1 MVLILDR
8 LADVQWAALVRFEGV
23 IDRDSAIRNSPYFI
37 GDTVLRVIE
46 HDKGLNWRSATFT
59 HDVWLML
66 LNFPPECWNLNTII
80 TTLAPYGRFLVW
92 NRDDSNKARIL
103 VKIRA
108 FDLDS
113 IPGSIVVV
121 QNFSAEGYGNSWSC
135 PCYILN
141 TNMLGAGAGDE
152 DPLPPDGANPHPV
165 PIIIDD
171 FAMWQEDDAPAMA
184 PAMPPPANQNNE
196 EPFLVTPPQS
206 PAQVVNNA
214 PVIEE
219 PLDGIP
225 AVIEP
230 ALPQMDEQ
238 APDVS
243 APQHFFVEVFP
254 PVLNRP
260 TQHVSMSENNCNI
273 TTGTSAAVGP
283 VISAAVDLQN
293 PEASSSAS
301 EIQVNS
307 NAHAISAASRKRKGK
322 GKAPRSCEHVRR
334 SSRLAK
340 LKDGFK
346 DATSN
351 DDAQEE
357 DEEAFEAEYFAQ
369 IRDPDAASPPHLPLK
384 TIEALAT
391 GPCQMP
397 LDDVSE
403 ENLNYDSTNDSVE

>member
-1 MVLILDR
+1 M
-8 LADVQWAALVRFEGV
+8 
-23 IDRDSAIRNSPYFI
+23 
-37 GDTVLRVIE
+37 
-46 HDKGLNWRSATFT
+46 
-59 HDVWLML
+59 
-66 LNFPPECWNLNTII
+66 
-80 TTLAPYGRFLVW
+80 
-92 NRDDSNKARIL
+92 
-103 VKIRA
+103 KIRA

-141 TNMLGAGAGDE
+141 TNMLADAGAGAGDAGAGDE

-184 PAMPPPANQNNE
+184 PPANQNNE
-196 EPFLVTPPQS
+196 EPVLVTPPQS
-206 PAQVVNNA
+206 PAQVINNA

-219 PLDGIP
+219 PMDGMP

-238 APDVS
+238 APAVS
-243 APQHFFVEVFP
+243 APQHLFVEVFP
-254 PVLNRP
+254 PALNWP
-260 TQHVSMSENNCNI
+260 TQHVSASENNCNI
-273 TTGTSAAVGP
+273 TSGTSAAVGP
-283 VISAAVDLQN
+283 ATSAAVELQN

-301 EIQVNS
+301 ELQANP
-307 NAHAISAASRKRKGK
+307 NAHAISAASRKRKEK

-357 DEEAFEAEYFAQ
+357 DEEAYEAEYFAQ

-384 TIEALAT
+384 TIQALAT